1 MLSPGTILQNR
12 YRIVRQLGQGG
23 MGTVYEAVDERVSA
37 TVVVKEANEA
47 TDENARREFEREA
60 RLLANL
66 QHKTLPKVMDY
77 FIEVGTEY
85 LVMEYV
91 PGYDLAEL
99 LIRRGSPF
107 HLKAVLRW
115 ADELLGVLEYLHGL
129 KPPILHRDIKPSN
142 LKLTQR
148 EEIYLLDFGLAK
160 GAAGKMSMT
169 QASRS
174 IRGFTPIYAPLEQI
188 AGQGTDARSDIYALG
203 ATLYHLLT
211 GAPPVDAPTR
221 DEQLEYENPDPLPHI
236 RQLNPK
242 VPEAVAE
249 VIHRALSIK
258 RKGRF
263 ENVSEMREALRRAEE
278 EMKAAAADIVA
289 SAASENGP
297 AGGDG
302 SPVVAGSTRPTAYEH
317 AKGTEEVE
325 TARMPVAGRRG
336 VITGPAAADAGRSA
350 RTPVTDE
357 KVTARVDE
365 VARARP
371 GNFSR
376 LIVAAVA
383 LLIVAAVLVA
393 FRGRIR
399 RRLFGGGSQ
408 PQATPAVQ
416 KSLQSFTENVNGVKL
431 EMIVVPAGTFVM
443 GTSDSDPGRHGK
455 NEEPAHGVTI
465 REFHLGKF
473 EVTQAQWRAVMG
485 TDPSFFQG
493 DDLPVEQVS
502 WKDADAFCRKLSE
515 MTGRQYRLP
524 TEAEW
529 EYACRAGTAGPFYA
543 GLDSIGWYGDNSGD
557 ERVDASE
564 LYRKTGEDY
573 VELLL
578 EKYGHK
584 THPVGQKQPNGFG
597 LYDMNGNVSEWCED
611 VSHNNYDGAPADG
624 TAWMSGGD
632 PGFRVRR
639 GGSFLATALASRS
652 AFRTKTNLDVRH
664 STFGFRVAATAGK

>member
-1 MLSPGTILQNR
+1 MLSPGTVLQNR

-47 TDENARREFEREA
+47 TDERERREFEREA

-77 FIEVGTEY
+77 FIEGGVEY

-99 LIRRGSPF
+99 LRRRGSPF

-115 ADELLGVLEYLHGL
+115 ADELLGVLDYLHGL

-160 GAAGKMSMT
+160 GAAGKMTMT

-174 IRGFTPIYAPLEQI
+174 VRGFTPVYAPLEQI
-188 AGQGTDARSDIYALG
+188 AGQGTDPRSDIYAVG

-221 DEQLEYENPDPLPHI
+221 DEQLEYENPDPLPPI

-263 ENVSEMREALRRAEE
+263 ENVSEMREALRLAEA
-278 EMKAAAADIVA
+278 EMNAAAADAVPGVP
-289 SAASENGP
+289 SENGP

-302 SPVVAGSTRPTAYEH
+302 SQAAAGRPTAYGR
-317 AKGTEEVE
+317 AGSTEELE
-325 TARMPVAGRRG
+325 TARMPVAGGG
-336 VITGPAAADAGRSA
+336 VRATGPAAAGRSA
-350 RTPVTDE
+350 VSPAANE
-357 KVTARVDE
+357 GGQ
-365 VARARP
+365 ARAGEAAPARRRKLSP
-371 GNFSR
+371 LVVGA
-376 LIVAAVA
+376 VAALVVLA
-383 LLIVAAVLVA
+383 LLVA

-399 RRLFGGGSQ
+399 RRLFGGGGSQ

-416 KSLQSFTENVNGVKL
+416 KSFQSFTENVNGVRL
-431 EMIVVPAGTFVM
+431 EMVAVPAGTFVM
-443 GTSDSDPGRHGK
+443 GTDDADPRRHGE
-455 NEEPAHGVTI
+455 NEEPAHSVTVPNFYI
-465 REFHLGKF
+465 GKY

-485 TDPSFFQG
+485 TDPSFFKG
-493 DDLPVEQVS
+493 DDLPAERVN
-502 WKDADAFCRKLSE
+502 WKDAQEFCRKLSE
-515 MTGRQYRLP
+515 LTGREYRLP

-529 EYACRAGTAGPFYA
+529 EYACRAGTTGPFYA
-543 GLDSIGWYGDNSGD
+543 ELDSIGWYGDNSGR

-564 LYRKTGEDY
+564 LFKKRGENEY

-578 EKYGHK
+578 EEYGHR
-584 THPVGQKQPNGFG
+584 TRPVGQKPPNGFG
-597 LYDMNGNVSEWCED
+597 LYDMHGNVAEACED
-611 VSHNNYDGAPADG
+611 IYHDGYYGAPADG
-624 TAWMSGGD
+624 SAWLSGGN
-632 PGFRVRR
+632 PGIRLQR

-652 AFRTKTNLDVRH
+652 AFRAKITTDVRH
-664 STFGFRVAATAGK
+664 PTFGFRVAASAGK